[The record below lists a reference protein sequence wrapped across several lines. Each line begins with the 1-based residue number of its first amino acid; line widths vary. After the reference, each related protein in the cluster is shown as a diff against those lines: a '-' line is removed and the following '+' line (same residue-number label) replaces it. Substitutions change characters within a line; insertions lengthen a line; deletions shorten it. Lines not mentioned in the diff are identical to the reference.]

1 MSSSTPSIRI
11 SQHSR
16 YASPPSSYSSIPS
29 AAASPMGIPGAQDPV
44 PPPLPPPVLIPELSS
59 GRDVGWQWGNDPNST
74 DFGRPASVR
83 EGSSLL
89 GGSGFRSPHQE
100 KENEYTRYHGM
111 NDARRGSSISTVTAS
126 RDHEMTDDHQSHN
139 EEDSGS
145 SRPGSNYRCVHLVH
159 SAMAEPTGRHVESIG
174 AHHHGCSVF
183 VSRRLGGRLGCI
195 ATEHF
200 LILTNSRLQSE
211 RRLEQTTLE
220 GSSQAYDKQLLS
232 RIGGPNTPDSK
243 RQSVSHASSAQENV
257 QLGQADNER
266 RNSQLRPLAMPGHE
280 RRHSSIAS
288 ISSIDSPGNAR
299 WAPSVPS
306 SGAISPGYTGFFER
320 SPVDSSRLHSRT
332 NSIAFEDSASHR
344 GSYDHSIFTNDE
356 YSMEDSQMSNLNLH
370 DRSPSGSEDY
380 ANSAK
385 AGDKR
390 RASSPPRDF
399 HHQERASISSASG
412 QNDLFHRRSMQ
423 QLPNRSPVARHY
435 PHHGSLSSTSSYAPR
450 HGSLGSSLGVASIP
464 SSATSYGS
472 GRVSPLG
479 LSPAALDPELRAGA
493 PYGSGKPLSRS
504 PIMSNP
510 QHQRAFSGE
519 ISNDAQRSDAGSRSH
534 SRQNSL
540 TQLQGLWICECCPKK
555 PKKFDT
561 EDDLR

>member
-1 MSSSTPSIRI
+1 M
-11 SQHSR
+11 
-16 YASPPSSYSSIPS
+16 
-29 AAASPMGIPGAQDPV
+29 
-44 PPPLPPPVLIPELSS
+44 
-59 GRDVGWQWGNDPNST
+59 
-74 DFGRPASVR
+74 
-83 EGSSLL
+83 
-89 GGSGFRSPHQE
+89 
-100 KENEYTRYHGM
+100 
-111 NDARRGSSISTVTAS
+111 
-126 RDHEMTDDHQSHN
+126 
-139 EEDSGS
+139 
-145 SRPGSNYRCVHLVH
+145 
-159 SAMAEPTGRHVESIG
+159 
-174 AHHHGCSVF
+174 
-183 VSRRLGGRLGCI
+183 
-195 ATEHF
+195 
-200 LILTNSRLQSE
+200 
-211 RRLEQTTLE
+211 E

-243 RQSVSHASSAQENV
+243 RQSVSHTPSAQETV
-257 QLGQADNER
+257 QQVENER
-266 RNSQLRPLAMPGHE
+266 RNSQLRPLAVPGHE

-288 ISSIDSPGNAR
+288 ISSIDSPANAR

-344 GSYDHSIFTNDE
+344 GSYDHNMFTNDE
-356 YSMEDSQMSNLNLH
+356 YSMEDSQMSNLNIH
-370 DRSPSGSEDY
+370 DRSPAGSDDY
-380 ANSAK
+380 AQGAK

-399 HHQERASISSASG
+399 HHQERASLSSASG

-423 QLPNRSPVARHY
+423 QLPNRSPVARHH
-435 PHHGSLSSTSSYAPR
+435 PQSGSLSSTSSYAPR

-479 LSPAALDPELRAGA
+479 LSPAAIDPELRAGA
-493 PYGSGKPLSRS
+493 PYGSGRPLSRS

-510 QHQRAFSGE
+510 NHQRAFSGE
-519 ISNDAQRSDAGSRSH
+519 LSNDAQRSGAESRPH

-561 EDDLR
+561 EDELRYAYVVTSIDSS